1 MTRALFVIA
10 LGELLGVL
18 VGAALWHYAG
28 WSAWM
33 MLAGFVLPPVALFA
47 FLICLI
53 MRETANGGNP
63 FQ

>member
-28 WSAWM
+28 WSPWT
-33 MLAGFVLPPVALFA
+33 MLLGFLAPPVALFA

-53 MRETANGGNP
+53 MKDAADGVNP